1 MGFLAKL
8 ETIPS
13 QYRWALMFVPVL
25 IVAAAYWYLMYQPT
39 AEVIENLQRQI
50 DRRTVTLKEYR
61 KVAAD
66 YETFQSE
73 VEALELDLRLA
84 LAQLPTSK
92 EIPELIRQI
101 SDLGVRTGLQITLLR
116 PQAEQVQQF
125 HAAVPITVKMEGAF
139 HAVGDF
145 FDQLS
150 RLPRIISVNK
160 LQLKTKTDKKNQ
172 ARVETE
178 CLATTYRFLD
188 EEEARVSATSSE
200 TKRRK
205 KN

>member
-13 QYRWALMFVPVL
+13 QYRWALMLVPML
-25 IVAAAYWYLMYQPT
+25 IVAVAYWYLMHKPT
-39 AEVIENLQRQI
+39 AEVIANLQQQI
-50 DRRTVTLKEYR
+50 DRRTATLNEYR
-61 KVAAD
+61 QVAAN

-73 VEALELDLRLA
+73 VETLEVDLRLA
-84 LAQLPTSK
+84 LTQLPTSK

-116 PQAEQVQQF
+116 PQADQVQQF
-125 HAAVPITVKMEGAF
+125 HAAVPITVKMESAF

-160 LQLKTKTDKKNQ
+160 LQLNTKTDKKTE

-188 EEEARVSATSSE
+188 AEEARGSAAASDQTR
-200 TKRRK
+200 RRK
-205 KN
+205 N

>member
-8 ETIPS
+8 ETIPA
-13 QYRWALMFVPVL
+13 QYRWALMPAPML
-25 IVAAAYWYLMYQPT
+25 IVAVAYWYLFYQPT

-50 DRRTVTLKEYR
+50 DRQTVTLKAYR

-73 VEALELDLRLA
+73 VETLEVDLRLA

-125 HAAVPITVKMEGAF
+125 HAAVPITVKMVGAF

-160 LQLKTKTDKKNQ
+160 INLKTERDKKKET
-172 ARVETE
+172 RVETE

-188 EEEARVSATSSE
+188 EEETRVSAAASE
-200 TKRRK
+200 KTRRRK
-205 KN
+205 N